1 MGSCRLAAARLQVTL
16 DLPLMK
22 QSRLS
27 ILRSTC
33 SILLLLSLS
42 TAAIAAD
49 ALKPF
54 ILAGSIEGDQPGKA
68 RAGIVSS
75 LQNAGFDVIG
85 QYSPYKE
92 ADVVVFTHSVL
103 RDLATRS
110 ARGGYGATLRVSL
123 TRNNDKIEI
132 AYTNPHYW
140 ANAYRMQAD
149 VESIASQLKSILGFE
164 KPFGSGDLSLTA
176 SDLRKYHYTFLM
188 EYFDDPSVLNYFD
201 SHQQAVATVRDNLAK
216 QVSASVQVF
225 ELKLGSDTRGKQMTL
240 FGVGLSGSDEEDC
253 SSDAYIMGK
262 IDKDTPRHTAHLPY
276 EILVYGDQAEALYG
290 RFRIAISWPHLPMMA
305 SDTGA
310 TFFSIMCAP
319 GSIEDALMAI
329 AGGIRETSGSQK

>member
-1 MGSCRLAAARLQVTL
+1 
-16 DLPLMK
+16 MK

-54 ILAGSIEGDQPGKA
+54 ILAGSIEGDQPA
-68 RAGIVSS
+68 EVRAGIVSS

-85 QYSPYKE
+85 QYSPYQE

-149 VESIASQLKSILGFE
+149 VETIASQLESILGFE
-164 KPFGSGDLSLTA
+164 KPFGSGDLLLTA

-201 SHQQAVATVRDNLAK
+201 SHQQAVETVRANLAK
-216 QVSASVQVF
+216 QVAASTQVY
-225 ELKLGSDTRGKQMTL
+225 ELKLGSDVNDKQMTL
-240 FGVGLSGSDEEDC
+240 FGVGLTGADQDDC
-253 SSDAYIMGK
+253 SSDPYIMGK

-319 GSIEDALMAI
+319 GAIQGALTKI
-329 AGGIRETSGSQK
+329 AGGSITRPGSEKK